1 MNRRPTALML
11 AAGAALGAALM
22 YLLDPGDGRRRRALL
37 RDKLNRYGRQSGR
50 AATRSGRDLWNRTRG
65 TAYETGRR
73 LRRERV
79 PDGVL
84 VDRVRA
90 EMGHVV
96 SDPSSVT
103 VTARG
108 GHVTLA
114 GDVPEVEMTRLLERV
129 SATPGVAG
137 VENQLRAGATA
148 GGGLH

>member
-1 MNRRPTALML
+1 
-11 AAGAALGAALM
+11 
-22 YLLDPGDGRRRRALL
+22 GDGRRRRALA
-37 RDKLNRYGRQSGR
+37 RDKINRYGRQAGR
-50 AATRSGRDLWNRTRG
+50 ATARGSRDLWNRTRG
-65 TAYETGRR
+65 TAYETSRR
-73 LRRERV
+73 LRHERV

-84 VDRVRA
+84 VDRVRS

-114 GDVPEVEMTRLLERV
+114 GDVREEEMSRLLERV

-137 VENQLRAGATA
+137 VENQLRSGTMEGA
-148 GGGLH
+148 GGLH